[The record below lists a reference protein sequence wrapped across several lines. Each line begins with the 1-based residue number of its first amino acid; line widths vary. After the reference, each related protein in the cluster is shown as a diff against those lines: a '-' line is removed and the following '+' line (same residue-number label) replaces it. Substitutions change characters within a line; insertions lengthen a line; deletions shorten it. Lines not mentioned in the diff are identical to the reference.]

1 MCKNDSII
9 VIYSENIQYHDP
21 EFYVIK
27 NVKTKNSTSVLSVQ
41 VFDLSTP
48 KLSIISFRI
57 LRPTESY

>member
-9 VIYSENIQYHDP
+9 VIYLENIQHHDP

-41 VFDLSTP
+41 VFDLNTP
-48 KLSIISFRI
+48 KLH
-57 LRPTESY
+57 SYSYYQLFLLEF